1 MAAGG
6 AEDPGTARTD
16 RGGYEWRSRRAA
28 ESPFLC
34 ALLVIFTFVLAV
46 GVNVYYGPPHA
57 ALAVGFLTVAL
68 IPFYA
73 SYRYVLSP
81 ETVQVHGPFYYV
93 EYRWTDFDGWR
104 LSEHEL
110 RLIYKRKVWS
120 SVLVLYAPHS
130 IDRVVQYV
138 QRHLP
143 ADRLEDRRL

>member
-1 MAAGG
+1 MSARRAKDAGENAAK
-6 AEDPGTARTD
+6 AGT
-16 RGGYEWRSRRAA
+16 YEWKARRAA

-46 GVNVYYGPPHA
+46 GVNVFYGPPHA

-73 SYRYVLSP
+73 SYRYVLGP

-93 EYRWTDFDGWR
+93 EYHWKDFDGWR
-104 LSEHEL
+104 LSDEEL

-130 IDRVVQYV
+130 LDEVVQYV
-138 QRHLP
+138 QRYLP